1 MSEVSV
7 ICSVCVSYLIQ
18 GGVGDDV
25 PITIEEMEVDATSE
39 VCGFEVY
46 FCQCICYQNKSPE
59 FRGTLT
65 LTISKVKFQPE
76 WDIIYCKGWME
87 NHRVE

>member
-18 GGVGDDV
+18 GGVGDDA

-46 FCQCICYQNKSPE
+46 FVSVFVIRISHLSLEAHSP
-59 FRGTLT
+59 
-65 LTISKVKFQPE
+65 
-76 WDIIYCKGWME
+76 
-87 NHRVE
+87 